1 SYIWAIAG
9 YGLNVILGY
18 TGQLSLAHA
27 GFFGIGAYAVALLTV
42 KANLSFWPAL
52 IVGCVLS
59 VLIAYVISLIS
70 FRTKG
75 HYFAIF
81 TLAVGVIINLVL
93 EKWDRLTN
101 GNMGI
106 VNIPPPSAIGP
117 LNFQSQ
123 TVQYYLVLGVL
134 LFSIYLTYACCH
146 SLVGWGMKAV
156 RNSEALAQAV
166 GISVIKT
173 KRLAFLLSAFL
184 AALAGGLYASYIG
197 YLGPEISSPA
207 IMFDMLL
214 YLLVGGV
221 GTLGGPIVGAIA
233 VSTINQLLQTFQEY
247 QMLILGPV
255 LVLLVIYFPGG
266 LVGMYHRFRRR
277 QTAVSSQKPREP
289 IRMLGLKKEMQG

>member
-1 SYIWAIAG
+1 
-9 YGLNVILGY
+9 
-18 TGQLSLAHA
+18 
-27 GFFGIGAYAVALLTV
+27 
-42 KANLSFWPAL
+42 
-52 IVGCVLS
+52 
-59 VLIAYVISLIS
+59 
-70 FRTKG
+70 
-75 HYFAIF
+75 
-81 TLAVGVIINLVL
+81 
-93 EKWDRLTN
+93 
-101 GNMGI
+101 
-106 VNIPPPSAIGP
+106 VNIPPPSPIGP
-117 LNFQSQ
+117 LNFESQ
-123 TVQYYLVLGVL
+123 QVQYYLILAAL
-134 LFSIYLTYACCH
+134 LFSIYVTYACCH

-166 GISVIKT
+166 GISVIET

-233 VSTINQLLQTFQEY
+233 VSAISQLLQTFQEY

-266 LVGMYHRFRRR
+266 LVGMYHRLRR
-277 QTAVSSQKPREP
+277 QTAVSGEQSGERV
-289 IRMLGLKKEMQG
+289 RTLGLKKEMQG